1 MTMTDLTTSKHQLS
15 RLLMDWGNGD
25 AAALAELAPIVDG
38 ELRRLARYYLRKQ
51 KRGQFLQTTALI
63 NEAWIRLID
72 WENSDWRN
80 RAHFFGMAAKLMR
93 QILIEE
99 ARKRQYKKRL
109 GLDVSLSEANW
120 IAWEKRPDLVALDDA
135 LNALAELDIRKSS
148 VVELRFFGGL
158 TVNETAE
165 ALGISP
171 RAAAR
176 DWDFAQSWLY
186 RELRKED
193 SDA

>member
-1 MTMTDLTTSKHQLS
+1 MTMTDLTTSTHQLS

-38 ELRRLARYYLRKQ
+38 ELRRLARYYLHKQ
-51 KRGQFLQTTALI
+51 KRGQFLQTTALV
-63 NEAWIRLID
+63 NEAWLRLID

-80 RAHFFGMAAKLMR
+80 RAHFFGMAARLMR

-99 ARKRQYKKRL
+99 TRKRQSQKRF
-109 GLDVSLSEANW
+109 GLNVSLSEANG

-135 LNALAELDIRKSS
+135 LNALAELDIRKSR

-158 TVNETAE
+158 SIEETAE
-165 ALGISP
+165 VVNLSPATVKREWSTAKLWLRSQISK
-171 RAAAR
+171 A
-176 DWDFAQSWLY
+176 
-186 RELRKED
+186 
-193 SDA
+193 